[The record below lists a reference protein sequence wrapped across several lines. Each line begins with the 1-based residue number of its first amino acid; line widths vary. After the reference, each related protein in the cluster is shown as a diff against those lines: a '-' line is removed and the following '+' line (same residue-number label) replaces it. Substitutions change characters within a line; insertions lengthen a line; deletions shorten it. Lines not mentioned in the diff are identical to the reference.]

1 MAARLMSIFRAADI
15 ALSGAW
21 HSDPGQV
28 RQNNED
34 LPIFHPNLGV
44 YGVIDGMGGQA
55 AGEIA
60 AAIAQR
66 VIVERFAR
74 PLGTPA
80 ERVREAIA
88 LANNEIAKQAEIAPQ
103 RHGMAC
109 VVTVGVTTGRT
120 VTLGHVG
127 DSRAYKISPAAM
139 IKLTH
144 DHSPV
149 GEREDARELT
159 ELDAMEHPRR
169 NEVFREVG
177 GTARD
182 KDAEGFVDVSEVAV
196 ENDCA
201 LLFCTDGLTDM
212 VPSVNIAHLVSRH
225 AGRPED
231 VVHALVAAA
240 NEAGGKDNVTV
251 VYLEAPGFK
260 SAMRRAA
267 TLPMLNAA
275 VSPTQ
280 PGSVPEGAG
289 PRRAAPETAGL
300 RSNIAAFAEWT
311 LARRTTWLALG
322 VAIGIVAA
330 LASFASFLRID
341 SDLGRTLVVGG
352 DSAFTRI
359 ADATTVARSGDVIQ
373 LQPGSYMEQVVLP
386 GGVELRASVEGK
398 AILTAPAGSRPW
410 VAITAGGNEGGRIHG
425 LRVESST
432 SAPITTGVKVAS
444 GEWWI
449 DAMEFEGAMTT
460 GIDVS
465 REATAVIRAAWFRGL
480 DGPAIAL
487 AGGREVTIAN
497 SVFIREAGVKHA
509 AVSMDEGSNVVF
521 TSNVFSGYSGD
532 VLAGVGADAARR
544 FLTGNFEV
552 GPNVR

>member
-1 MAARLMSIFRAADI
+1 MSIFRAADI

-21 HSDPGQV
+21 HSHPGQM

-34 LPIFHPNLGV
+34 LPIFQPQRGL

-55 AGEIA
+55 AGEVA
-60 AAIAQR
+60 AAIAQQ
-66 VIVERFAR
+66 VIVERFNR
-74 PLGTPA
+74 PLGTAA

-109 VVTVGVTTGRT
+109 VVTVGVMTGRT
-120 VTLGHVG
+120 ITLGHVG

-177 GTARD
+177 GAERD
-182 KDAEGFVDVSEVAV
+182 KDAEGFVDVSEVSV

-212 VPSVNIAHLVSRH
+212 VPSVNIANLVTRH
-225 AGRPED
+225 AGRPEE

-240 NEAGGKDNVTV
+240 NDAGGKDNVTV

-260 SAMRRAA
+260 SAMRRSA

-275 VSPTQ
+275 VSPR
-280 PGSVPEGAG
+280 PAGSVPGGAG
-289 PRRAAPETAGL
+289 PHMAAAETAAL
-300 RSNIAAFAEWT
+300 SSSIARFAEWT

-322 VAIGIVAA
+322 VVIGIVAA
-330 LASFASFLRID
+330 LAPFASFLQIG
-341 SDLGRTLVVGG
+341 SDPGRTLVVGG
-352 DSAFTRI
+352 DSAFVRI
-359 ADATTVARSGDVIQ
+359 ADATAVARSGDVIQ
-373 LQPGSYMEQVVLP
+373 LQPGTYMEQVVLP

-398 AILTAPAGSRPW
+398 AILTAPEGTLRW
-410 VAITAGGNEGGRIHG
+410 VAITAGGHEGGRIHG
-425 LRVESST
+425 LRVESSAT
-432 SAPITTGVKVAS
+432 APMTIGVEVAS

-449 DAMEFEGAMTT
+449 DAMEFEGAMTN
-460 GIDVS
+460 GIAVA
-465 REATAVIRAAWFRGL
+465 REATALIRAAWFRGL
-480 DGPAIAL
+480 NGSAIAL

-509 AVSMDEGSNVVF
+509 AVTMDEDSNVVF

-532 VLAGVGADAARR
+532 ALAGVGADSARR
-544 FLTGNFEV
+544 LLTGNFEV
-552 GPNVR
+552 APHVR

>member
-1 MAARLMSIFRAADI
+1 MSMFRAPDI
-15 ALSGAW
+15 TLAGAW
-21 HSDPGQV
+21 HSHPGQV

-34 LPIFHPNLGV
+34 LPIFQPQLGV

-55 AGEIA
+55 AGEVA
-60 AAIAQR
+60 AAIAQE

-88 LANNEIAKQAEIAPQ
+88 LANNEIAKQAEVAPQ

-109 VVTVGVTTGRT
+109 VVTVGVMNGRT
-120 VTLGHVG
+120 ITLGHVG

-149 GEREDARELT
+149 GVREDARELT

-177 GTARD
+177 GVARD
-182 KDAEGFVDVSEVAV
+182 KDAEGFVDVSEVSV

-212 VPSVNIAHLVSRH
+212 VPSLNIAHIVSRH
-225 AGRPED
+225 AGRPQD
-231 VVHALVAAA
+231 VVHGLVAAA

-267 TLPMLNAA
+267 ALPMLNAA

-280 PGSVPEGAG
+280 PGAARAG
-289 PRRAAPETAGL
+289 SDTRAAAEAGGLGSSITA
-300 RSNIAAFAEWT
+300 FVEWT
-311 LARRTTWLALG
+311 LARRTTWIAVG
-322 VAIGIVAA
+322 VVIGIVAA
-330 LASFASFLRID
+330 LAPFAGFLRVG
-341 SDLGRTLVVGG
+341 SDPGRTLVVGG
-352 DSAFTRI
+352 DSTFARI
-359 ADATTVARSGDVIQ
+359 AEATAVARSGDVIQ
-373 LQPGSYMEQVVLP
+373 LQPGTYMEQVVLP

-398 AILTAPAGSRPW
+398 AILTAPAGTLRW
-410 VAITAGGNEGGRIHG
+410 VAITAGGHEGGRIHG
-425 LRVESST
+425 LRLEST
-432 SAPITTGVKVAS
+432 LTAPMTIGVAVAS

-449 DAMEFEGAMTT
+449 DAMEFEGAMKT
-460 GIDVS
+460 GIDVA
-465 REATAVIRAAWFRGL
+465 RDTTAVIRAAWFRGL

-487 AGGREVTIAN
+487 NGDREVTIAN
-497 SVFIREAGVKHA
+497 SVFIRESGVKHP
-509 AVSMDEGSNVVF
+509 AVAMNDSSNAVF

-552 GPNVR
+552 APNVP

>member
-1 MAARLMSIFRAADI
+1 MRIFRAADA

-21 HSDPGQV
+21 HSHPGQV

-34 LPIFHPNLGV
+34 LPIFQPHLGL

-60 AAIAQR
+60 AAIAHE

-88 LANNEIAKQAEIAPQ
+88 LANNEIAKQAEDAPE

-109 VVTVGVTTGRT
+109 VVTVGVMTGRT
-120 VTLGHVG
+120 ITLGHVG

-177 GTARD
+177 GAARD
-182 KDAEGFVDVSEVAV
+182 KDAEGFVDVSEVSV

-201 LLFCTDGLTDM
+201 LLFCTDGLTDL

-225 AGRPED
+225 AGRPAE

-275 VSPTQ
+275 VSPGQ
-280 PGSVPEGAG
+280 PGSAPAG
-289 PRRAAPETAGL
+289 DAPDRAAPQTTGL
-300 RSNIAAFAEWT
+300 GSTIAAFTEWSM
-311 LARRTTWLALG
+311 ARRTTWLALG
-322 VAIGIVAA
+322 VVIGIVVA
-330 LASFASFLRID
+330 LAPFAGVLRIG

-352 DSAFTRI
+352 DSTFTRI
-359 ADATTVARSGDVIQ
+359 ADATAVARSGDVIQ
-373 LQPGSYMEQVVLP
+373 LQPGTYMEQVVLP

-398 AILTAPAGSRPW
+398 AILTAPSGQPPLGGRLPQADTKGAGSTGSGLSRAQPRP
-410 VAITAGGNEGGRIHG
+410 
-425 LRVESST
+425 
-432 SAPITTGVKVAS
+432 
-444 GEWWI
+444 
-449 DAMEFEGAMTT
+449 
-460 GIDVS
+460 
-465 REATAVIRAAWFRGL
+465 
-480 DGPAIAL
+480 
-487 AGGREVTIAN
+487 
-497 SVFIREAGVKHA
+497 
-509 AVSMDEGSNVVF
+509 
-521 TSNVFSGYSGD
+521 
-532 VLAGVGADAARR
+532 
-544 FLTGNFEV
+544 
-552 GPNVR
+552 

>member
-1 MAARLMSIFRAADI
+1 MAARLISALRRADLT
-15 ALSGAW
+15 LSGAW
-21 HSDPGQV
+21 HSDAGQV
-28 RQNNED
+28 RRNNED
-34 LPIFHPNLGV
+34 LPIFQPSLGV

-55 AGEIA
+55 AGEVA
-60 AAIAQR
+60 AAIAQK
-66 VIVERFAR
+66 VIVERFGR

-88 LANNEIAKQAEIAPQ
+88 LANNEIAKQAELAPE

-109 VVTVGVTTGRT
+109 VVTVGVLTGRT
-120 VTLGHVG
+120 ITLGHVG

-149 GEREDARELT
+149 GMREDARELT

-182 KDAEGFVDVSEVAV
+182 KDDEGFVDVSEVSV

-212 VPSVNIAHLVSRH
+212 LPSLNIAHLVSRH

-231 VVHALVAAA
+231 VVQALVAAA

-260 SAMRRAA
+260 SAMRRAGA
-267 TLPMLNAA
+267 LPMLNAA
-275 VSPTQ
+275 VSPIQ
-280 PGSVPEGAG
+280 PGSAHARAEHG
-289 PRRAAPETAGL
+289 AAPEAASLSTSL
-300 RSNIAAFAEWT
+300 AAFTEWT
-311 LARRTTWLALG
+311 LARRTTWIALG
-322 VAIGIVAA
+322 VLIGIVAA
-330 LASFASFLRID
+330 LAPFASVFGTGAD
-341 SDLGRTLVVGG
+341 PGRTLVVGG
-352 DSAFTRI
+352 DSTFVRI
-359 ADATTVARSGDVIQ
+359 ADATAVARSGDVIQ
-373 LQPGSYMEQVVLP
+373 LQPGTYMEQVVLP

-398 AILTAPAGSRPW
+398 AILTAPDGHPGW
-410 VAITAGGNEGGRIHG
+410 VAITAGGHEGGRIHG
-425 LRVESST
+425 LRVEST
-432 SAPITTGVKVAS
+432 TAAPMTIAVELAS

-449 DAMEFEGAMTT
+449 DAMEFEGAMGT
-460 GIDVS
+460 GIAVTRD
-465 REATAVIRAAWFRGL
+465 ATAVIRTAWFRGL
-480 DGPAIAL
+480 RGPAIAL
-487 AGGREVTIAN
+487 NGGREVTIAN
-497 SVFIREAGVKHA
+497 SVFIRDAGGRHP
-509 AVSMDEGSNVVF
+509 AVSLDESSNVVF
-521 TSNVFSGYSGD
+521 TSNVFSGYGAN

-552 GPNVR
+552 APHVP

>member
-1 MAARLMSIFRAADI
+1 MSIFRAADI
-15 ALSGAW
+15 TLSGAW
-21 HSDPGQV
+21 HSHPGQV

-34 LPIFHPNLGV
+34 LPIFQPHLGL

-60 AAIAQR
+60 AAIAQE

-88 LANNEIAKQAEIAPQ
+88 LANNEIAKQAEIAPE

-109 VVTVGVTTGRT
+109 VVTVGVVAGRT

-149 GEREDARELT
+149 GVREDARELT

-177 GTARD
+177 GAARD
-182 KDAEGFVDVSEVAV
+182 KDAEGFVDISEVSV

-201 LLFCTDGLTDM
+201 LLFCTDGLTDL
-212 VPSVNIAHLVSRH
+212 VPSLNIAHLVSRH
-225 AGRPED
+225 AGRPEE

-267 TLPMLNAA
+267 ALPMLNAA
-275 VSPTQ
+275 VSPAQ
-280 PGSVPEGAG
+280 PGATRAG
-289 PRRAAPETAGL
+289 VETRAAPEPAGV
-300 RSNIAAFAEWT
+300 SSAIAGFVEWS

-322 VAIGIVAA
+322 VVIGIVAA
-330 LASFASFLRID
+330 LAPFAGFLRVG

-352 DSAFTRI
+352 DSTFARI
-359 ADATTVARSGDVIQ
+359 ADATAVARSGDVIQ
-373 LQPGSYMEQVVLP
+373 LQPGTYMEQVVLP

-398 AILTAPAGSRPW
+398 AILVAPAGNLRW

-425 LRVESST
+425 LRLESS
-432 SAPITTGVKVAS
+432 SKAPITTGVEVSS
-444 GEWWI
+444 GDWWI
-449 DAMEFEGAMTT
+449 DAMEFEGGMRTAI
-460 GIDVS
+460 GVGRD
-465 REATAVIRAAWFRGL
+465 ATAVIRAAWFRGL
-480 DGPAIAL
+480 EGPAIAL
-487 AGGREVTIAN
+487 NGGREVAIAN
-497 SVFIREAGVKHA
+497 SVFIREAGVKHP
-509 AVSMDEGSNVVF
+509 AVSMDESSNVVF

-532 VLAGVGADAARR
+532 VLAGVSADAARR

-552 GPNVR
+552 TNVP

>member
-1 MAARLMSIFRAADI
+1 MSIFRPADI
-15 ALSGAW
+15 TLAGAW
-21 HSDPGQV
+21 HSHPGRV
-28 RQNNED
+28 RHHNED
-34 LPIFHPNLGV
+34 LPIFQPNLGL
-44 YGVIDGMGGQA
+44 YGVIDGVGGHA

-60 AAIAQR
+60 AAIAHQ
-66 VIVERFAR
+66 VIVERCAR
-74 PLGTPA
+74 PLGTAA

-88 LANNEIAKQAEIAPQ
+88 LANNEIAKQAENTPE

-109 VVTVGVTTGRT
+109 VVTVGVMTGKT
-120 VTLGHVG
+120 ITLGHVG

-177 GTARD
+177 GAERD
-182 KDAEGFVDVSEVAV
+182 KDAEGFVDVSEVSV

-201 LLFCTDGLTDM
+201 LLFCTDGLTDL
-212 VPSVNIAHLVSRH
+212 VPSVNIAHLISRH
-225 AGRPED
+225 AGRPEE
-231 VVHALVAAA
+231 VVRALVAAA

-275 VSPTQ
+275 VSPSH
-280 PGSVPEGAG
+280 PASAPSGAESY
-289 PRRAAPETAGL
+289 RAAPETAALGS
-300 RSNIAAFAEWT
+300 RVGAFAHWT

-322 VAIGIVAA
+322 VVIGIVAA
-330 LASFASFLRID
+330 LAPFAGFMRIG
-341 SDLGRTLVVGG
+341 SDPGRTIVVGG
-352 DSAFTRI
+352 DSAFARI
-359 ADATTVARSGDVIQ
+359 TDATAVARSGDVIQ
-373 LQPGSYMEQVVLP
+373 LQPGTYMEQVVLP

-398 AILTAPAGSRPW
+398 AILTAPAGTLRW
-410 VAITAGGNEGGRIHG
+410 VAITAGGHEGGRIHG
-425 LRVESST
+425 LRLESSAT
-432 SAPITTGVKVAS
+432 AAMTIGVEVAS
-444 GEWWI
+444 GDWWI

-460 GIDVS
+460 GIAVGRD
-465 REATAVIRAAWFRGL
+465 ATAVIRAAWFRGI

-509 AVSMDEGSNVVF
+509 AVTMDEGSNVVF
-521 TSNVFSGYSGD
+521 TSNVFSGYRGD

-552 GPNVR
+552 GPNVP